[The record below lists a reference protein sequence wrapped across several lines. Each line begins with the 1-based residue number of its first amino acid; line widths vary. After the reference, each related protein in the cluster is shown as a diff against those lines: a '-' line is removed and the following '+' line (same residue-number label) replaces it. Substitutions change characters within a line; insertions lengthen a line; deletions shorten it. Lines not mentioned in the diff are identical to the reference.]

1 MKTPVTLEYSYDWY
15 QIKTVSKKKIELD
28 DIDTSD
34 EYKSIGLNIM
44 EKHPKQF
51 INKEIFSIQNQ
62 SISESLSPGLLVNEK
77 KREIVE
83 KMKSYLDKLVI
94 ENEIYHFRIT
104 DEKITIT
111 IVSGNGIF
119 YLYTINISDLSQD
132 SLDEQIKNL
141 ERYSRLKK
149 LLD

>member
-132 SLDEQIKNL
+132 SLDEQIKRL
-141 ERYSRLKK
+141 EGV
-149 LLD
+149 